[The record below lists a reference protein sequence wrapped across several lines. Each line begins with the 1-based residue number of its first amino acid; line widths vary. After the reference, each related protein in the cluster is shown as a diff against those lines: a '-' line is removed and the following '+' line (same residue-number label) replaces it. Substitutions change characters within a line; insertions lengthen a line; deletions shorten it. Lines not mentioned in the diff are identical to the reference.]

1 MANNAFDAM
10 NESAGGDMYLT
21 GGAISVSEYEQNMT
35 PEDQKKFETLVM
47 NEFMASYSSDP
58 HKGNLDFKHWL
69 GSLNVDL
76 VREKALKFDD
86 LRAENYGIQK
96 IMQRADGR
104 ELEDAGMLQKLA
116 HLHTGRIEDLIAI
129 VESNTD
135 DMGSQAP
142 PQAAPG
148 MAPPASMGPQDMLNY
163 PGTNKELF
171 NELGQTYKD
180 NSGKPIDRGAFDP
193 KTGKLIHTRKSTVS
207 GRETSY

>member
-35 PEDQKKFETLVM
+35 PDDQKKFENLVM

-69 GSLNVDL
+69 GSLNIDL

-86 LRAENYGIQK
+86 LRAENYGS
-96 IMQRADGR
+96 QRILQRVDGR

-116 HLHTGRIEDLIAI
+116 HLHTGRIEDLITI
-129 VESNTD
+129 VESNAQD
-135 DMGSQAP
+135 VV
-142 PQAAPG
+142 PQQVPG
-148 MAPPASMGPQDMLNY
+148 MMPQGESLDVPSQRDLKPED
-163 PGTNKELF
+163 PGF
-171 NELGQTYKD
+171 
-180 NSGKPIDRGAFDP
+180 DRKAFDP